1 MGLVNMRRNNRHR
14 TLTRPR
20 NNSFGRRASGGL
32 LSTTL
37 DIASTNDL
45 EQAVNIY
52 STTLE
57 SISTG
62 VTISNLD
69 GIIIYTNDAEAKM
82 HGYNKEELI
91 GNHVSIL
98 APMKTTKI
106 KSVAEVSKYREFARE
121 IFNKRKDGS
130 ILPVMLKSVPI
141 MDVNGVPAGIISISE
156 DITGKKERELEIIHV
171 LTRTAEYRDKHTAN
185 HIKRI
190 GIVSKYIAE
199 RLGMNDTFCQDIEY
213 ASAMHDIGKIG
224 IPDSI
229 LLKDS
234 ALTEEEFNIIKQHT
248 TIGGDLLNTHTS
260 NKIIVLGKEIAL
272 NHHENWD
279 GSGYPAELSGT
290 RIPITARIV
299 AFADNYDALR
309 SGRPYRKG
317 ICHDEVYKIL
327 IKGDGRTEPSQ
338 FDPDILKIFRR
349 NHKAFDGMFNDSSR
363 NHTPC

>member
-1 MGLVNMRRNNRHR
+1 M
-14 TLTRPR
+14 
-20 NNSFGRRASGGL
+20 
-32 LSTTL
+32 
-37 DIASTNDL
+37 ASTNNL
-45 EQAVNIY
+45 EQALSIY

-62 VTISNLD
+62 VTISNLE
-69 GIIIYTNDAEAKM
+69 GIIIYTNVAEAKM

-98 APMKTTKI
+98 SSIKTSKV
-106 KSVAEVSKYREFARE
+106 KSVAEVRKYREFARE
-121 IFNKRKDGS
+121 IINKRKDGTNM
-130 ILPVMLKSVPI
+130 PVLLKSVPI
-141 MDVNGVPAGIISISE
+141 VDVNGVPAGIISISE

-190 GIVSKYIAE
+190 GVVSKYIAG
-199 RLGMNDTFCQDIEY
+199 RLGMSDTFCQDIEH

-229 LLKDS
+229 LLKES
-234 ALTEEEFNIIKQHT
+234 ALTAEEFNIIKQHT
-248 TIGGDLLNTHTS
+248 TIGADLLDTHTS
-260 NKIIVLGKEIAL
+260 NKVIVLGKEIAL

-279 GSGYPAELSGT
+279 GTGYPAELSGT
-290 RIPITARIV
+290 RIPLTARIV

-317 ICHDEVYKIL
+317 LSHDKVSEIL
-327 IKGDGRTEPSQ
+327 VSGDGRTEPSQ
-338 FDPDILKIFRR
+338 FDPAILKIFRS
-349 NHKAFDGMFNDSSR
+349 NHEAFDGMFNDSSR
-363 NHTPC
+363 NQSAPC